1 MKLAL
6 TLTLLLIGLPT
17 LLGIKGTVAVL
28 LLGSITGLCLWIN
41 AKARGKYKGTSKQ
54 DAFEYLRADDEYTTP
69 GTVFDDALAPESPF
83 RSHEDN
89 FKNE

>member
-6 TLTLLLIGLPT
+6 ILTLLLIGLPT
-17 LLGIKGTVAVL
+17 LLGIKSAVAVL

-41 AKARGKYKGTSKQ
+41 AKARGQYKGNSKQ
-54 DAFEYLRADDEYTTP
+54 ATFECLRTNDEYTTP

>member
-1 MKLAL
+1 MKLVL
-6 TLTLLLIGLPT
+6 ILTLLLIGLST
-17 LLGIKGTVAVL
+17 LLGIKGAIAVL
-28 LLGSITGLCLWIN
+28 FFGSIVGLCLWIN
-41 AKARGKYKGTSKQ
+41 AKARGKSKGTSKQ